1 MEEPLRLTSS
11 MSSRK
16 LLVLAFVRAFIE
28 RWQGSPSIGEIAEGT
43 GASRTRVKAALCA
56 LEEEKLIVRRK
67 GARGIMLPDRLAEAV
82 RDLRA
87 AGYVVD
93 EDFVRGPIT
102 SLPPVVELDY
112 DPG

>member
-11 MSSRK
+11 MASRK

-28 RWQGSPSIGEIAEGT
+28 RWQGSPSIGEISRGT
-43 GASRTRVKAALCA
+43 GASRTRVQAALCA
-56 LEEEKLIVRRK
+56 LEKDKLIVRRK

-93 EDFVRGPIT
+93 DDIVRGPIT